1 MIPSSVKV
9 KNKHL
14 PKTPGV
20 YLMKGERGELLYVG
34 KAVNLRRRV
43 ESYFTKAHDSRIQKL
58 VDLIRRIDYQETDT
72 AIEALILEAELIKK
86 YSPPFNVREQDDK
99 SFLYVVI
106 TKEKF
111 PRVLTVRGKDLKN
124 AEYQNVYGPFT
135 SAAQLR
141 AAMRILRKIFP
152 WNTHLTGEERGERR
166 ENRGNARRPCFDYEI
181 HLCPGTCTGAIS
193 QKEYARTIK
202 NIKLIFQGKKKRI
215 LHSLTKDMKMSA
227 KHLDF
232 EKAASLRHQIFA
244 LQHIQDIALIAQSE
258 DLFSLPSIP
267 FPLRIEG
274 YDISNI
280 SGTSAVGSMV
290 VFVDGKADT
299 SEYRK
304 FRIRTV
310 EGPNDLAM
318 MKEVLER
325 RFENK
330 WLLPRLVVVD
340 GGAGQV
346 RIAKTVIAERKL
358 TIPVVGIAKGP
369 ERKRNDIIGIIPK
382 GIAKKTLI
390 RVRDEAHRFAVKYHK
405 EVRKRNFIPQ
415 S

>member
-1 MIPSSVKV
+1 
-9 KNKHL
+9 
-14 PKTPGV
+14 
-20 YLMKGERGELLYVG
+20 
-34 KAVNLRRRV
+34 
-43 ESYFTKAHDSRIQKL
+43 
-58 VDLIRRIDYQETDT
+58 
-72 AIEALILEAELIKK
+72 
-86 YSPPFNVREQDDK
+86 
-99 SFLYVVI
+99 
-106 TKEKF
+106 
-111 PRVLTVRGKDLKN
+111 
-124 AEYQNVYGPFT
+124 
-135 SAAQLR
+135 
-141 AAMRILRKIFP
+141 
-152 WNTHLTGEERGERR
+152 
-166 ENRGNARRPCFDYEI
+166 
-181 HLCPGTCTGAIS
+181 
-193 QKEYARTIK
+193 
-202 NIKLIFQGKKKRI
+202 
-215 LHSLTKDMKMSA
+215 
-227 KHLDF
+227 
-232 EKAASLRHQIFA
+232 
-244 LQHIQDIALIAQSE
+244 
-258 DLFSLPSIP
+258 
-267 FPLRIEG
+267 
-274 YDISNI
+274 
-280 SGTSAVGSMV
+280 MV

-330 WLLPRLVVVD
+330 WQLPRLVVVD

-346 RIAKTVIAERKL
+346 RIAKKVIAERKL